1 MCDPTLEN
9 ACDPIPFLDQ
19 FDFHARLAELQGIT
33 IVAFT
38 SISCGSCRHLHRVLL
53 EVKSAQPTWHL
64 FEVDAAR
71 DQALTNEFQVFHL
84 PTIFLFINGSFHH
97 QLQAEARS
105 ASIIEAVQAA
115 RAQPAEEAP

>member
-19 FDFHARLAELQGIT
+19 FDFHARLADLRGIT

-38 SISCGSCRHLHRVLL
+38 SASCGSCRHLRRVLL
-53 EVKSAQPTWHL
+53 EVRSAQPAWHL

-84 PTIFLFINGSFHH
+84 PTIFLFINGSFHL

-105 ASIIEAVQAA
+105 ASIVDAVCTAMA
-115 RAQPAEEAP
+115 RPAEEAP